1 MNSQRQHPSSKWDRG
16 TDIVVIGSG
25 ATGLP
30 AAIVAREA
38 GSRVILVEA
47 EKDIG
52 GHAIISGGN
61 IPLGGGTSVQ
71 KKHGIEDSPDLLFR
85 DLTDWSVVGP
95 NGFPDYRYN
104 DREIVRAFADNS
116 AATFEW
122 LVAHGVV
129 FVDKAPDALG
139 GNSVGNSVPR
149 EMHCAVGRWPMP
161 HTGEPADL
169 AVQKTRSSGNGLMRS
184 LEIAAG
190 KAGVEIL
197 LEHRMTRIYRQAPNS
212 GSVLGIAVEHKGA
225 EVKIRA
231 RQAVIIGTGGSTGNV
246 NFRRMFD
253 PRLTEEYCGLA
264 GMPWSDQDASGELA
278 AMAIG
283 ASLWGFYNQ
292 TGEFGSNV
300 TKPGSVGCQYN
311 YRHLQWMP
319 GSPVFDRARA
329 TGLRVANWQDLILVN
344 MLGKRFYDET
354 GGQYIANNY
363 NSLDPYVQGSWLNA
377 KNLKWN
383 PNNFLNAALAGIDD
397 GNNGGGPV
405 WAIFDA
411 DAVAREEWTPTPP
424 YVDIA
429 AGFFFSANRL
439 ADLAE
444 KIVMK
449 YQRVAMPSANLEET
463 VARYS
468 SFVDSGVDE
477 DFGKPTPMYKIARPP
492 FYAAWATPVVHDTRA
507 GLRINAKCQV
517 IDINGEVI
525 PGLYCGG
532 ESAGGFSQHG
542 LARATCQGYIAG
554 TGAAG
559 TPPLPGTL

>member
-1 MNSQRQHPSSKWDRG
+1 MKWDREA
-16 TDIVVIGSG
+16 DIVVIGSG

-30 AAIVAREA
+30 AAIVAQEA
-38 GSRVILVEA
+38 GSSVILVEV
-47 EKDIG
+47 ENDIG

-71 KKHGIEDSPDLLFR
+71 KKYGVEDSPDLLFR

-104 DREIVRAFADNS
+104 DREIIRAFADNS

-149 EMHCAVGRWPMP
+149 EMHSAVMHWPMV
-161 HTGEPADL
+161 HNGEPADP
-169 AVQKTRSSGNGLMRS
+169 AVQKTRFSGNGLMRS
-184 LEIAAG
+184 LEVAAK

-197 LEHRMTRIYRQAPNS
+197 LEHRMSRIYRQAPNA
-212 GSVLGIAVEHKGA
+212 GPVLGIAVDNKGA
-225 EVKIRA
+225 RLNISA
-231 RQAVIIGTGGSTGNV
+231 RKAVIIGTGGSTGNV

-300 TKPGSVGCQYN
+300 TKPGSIGCQYN

-363 NSLDPYVQGSWLNA
+363 NSLDPYLQGSWLNA
-377 KNLKWN
+377 KNLEWN

-397 GNNGGGPV
+397 GNNGGGPI
-405 WAIFDA
+405 WAIFDS

-449 YQRVAMPSANLEET
+449 YQRVPMPPARLEET
-463 VARYS
+463 VARYN
-468 SFVDSGVDE
+468 SFVDSGIDE
-477 DFGKPTPMYKIARPP
+477 DFGKPKPMYKIANPP
-492 FYAAWATPVVHDTRA
+492 FHAAWATPVVHDTRA

-517 IDINGEVI
+517 IDLNGGVI

-542 LARATCQGYIAG
+542 LARAACQGYIAG
-554 TGAAG
+554 SAAASG
-559 TPPLPGTL
+559 Y